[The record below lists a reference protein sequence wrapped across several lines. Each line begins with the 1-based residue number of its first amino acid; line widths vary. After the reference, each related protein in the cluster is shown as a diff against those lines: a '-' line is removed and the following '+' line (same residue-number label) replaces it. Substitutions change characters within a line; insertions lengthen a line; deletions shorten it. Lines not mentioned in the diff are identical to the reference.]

1 MKPAKLEKQTEL
13 GEFRVL
19 VACVVLEEEEGEVA
33 IFSQVAL
40 EAWEDGQLEEPQEF
54 YHLV

>member
-19 VACVVLEEEEGEVA
+19 VACVGLAEEEAEVA
-33 IFSQVAL
+33 IFSQAAL
-40 EAWEDGQLEEPQEF
+40 AAWEDGQLEELQEF